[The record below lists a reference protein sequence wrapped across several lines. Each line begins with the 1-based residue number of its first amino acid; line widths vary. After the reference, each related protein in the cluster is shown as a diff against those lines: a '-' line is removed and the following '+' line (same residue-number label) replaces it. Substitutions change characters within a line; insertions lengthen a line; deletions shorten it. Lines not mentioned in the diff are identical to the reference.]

1 VADPM
6 KIRAVA
12 QADRTE
18 VKILMAHEEESGFRK
33 GSDGRLVPAHFIS
46 NVSIRLGEREVLRAQ
61 WGPAIAKNPFLQFA
75 CRGGAKGE
83 TLTVT
88 WVDNLGDTRTDRVVV
103 A

>member
-1 VADPM
+1 M

-12 QADRTE
+12 QADRIE
-18 VKILMAHEEESGFRK
+18 VKVLMAHEEESGFRK
-33 GSDGRLVPAHFIS
+33 GGDGRPVPAHYIS
-46 NVSIRLGEREVLRAQ
+46 NVSIHLGEREVLRAQ

-75 CRGGAKGE
+75 FRGGARGD

-88 WVDNLGDTRTDRVVV
+88 WVDNHGDTRTDRVMV

>member
-6 KIRAVA
+6 KIRAIA
-12 QADRTE
+12 QADRVE

-33 GSDGRLVPAHFIS
+33 GPDGVTVPAHYIS
-46 NVSIRLGEREVLRAQ
+46 QVLVRVGEREVLRAQ

-75 CRGGAKGE
+75 FRGGAKGDE
-83 TLTVT
+83 LTVN
-88 WVDNLGDTRTDRVVV
+88 WVDNRGDTRTDRTVV

>member
-1 VADPM
+1 MADPM

-12 QADRTE
+12 QADRIE

-33 GSDGRLVPAHFIS
+33 GADGALVPAHFIS
-46 NVSIRLGEREVLRAQ
+46 NVSVRLGGREVLRAQ

-75 CRGGAKGE
+75 FRGGARGDE
-83 TLTVT
+83 LTVI
-88 WVDNLGDTRTDRVVV
+88 WVDNRGDSRTDRIPV